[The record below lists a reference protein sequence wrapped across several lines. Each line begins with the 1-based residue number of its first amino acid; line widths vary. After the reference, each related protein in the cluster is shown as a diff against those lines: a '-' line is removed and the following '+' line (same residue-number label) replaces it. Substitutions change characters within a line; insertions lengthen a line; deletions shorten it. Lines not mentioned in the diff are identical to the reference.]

1 MRVLFVLFAC
11 MWCHFGAAQ
20 GIKISPS
27 NPGPPQPSAVLE
39 LQSTQ
44 QGFLPPRLSTA
55 QRNAIVSPALGLVI
69 FNTDKD
75 CIEFYTQSQGWYSP
89 CIGLPVVT
97 TSAASQISAYA
108 FSIGG
113 QVVSD
118 GGAAVSQRGICFGL
132 NPNPTLADSLR
143 ISGAGVGTF
152 TGLAAFPLSPNT
164 TYYVRAFATN
174 IAGTAYGN
182 QVQVTTTSP
191 VRVSFQNPGQ
201 TSWTAPAMYIR
212 VLAIGGGGGG
222 GGNDGPVGGGGGSG
236 AAAAAGIPV
245 TVGQVYSIG
254 VGGGGLGGNSSCGG
268 PNGNGGAGGANG
280 GGNGGNAG
288 TSPCSGGGGGGGGW
302 SGIFS
307 GSTYWLVA
315 GGGAGGGGSNEGT
328 ANDVAAPGGGSQP
341 NGHTG
346 NPSGGNGAPF
356 SGDGGG
362 GGGGGGGYFG
372 GNGQSNLT
380 GGGSA
385 SGGGNHAAPNV
396 NPTFWNGNAGG
407 IDGNGGAGGAST
419 SVSVASLFSYL
430 NNSGGGGNGGT
441 SQAGD
446 PGVRG
451 EVIILY

>member
-1 MRVLFVLFAC
+1 MRSWVCLFFILLGGWGFT
-11 MWCHFGAAQ
+11 Q

-27 NPGPPQPSAVLE
+27 NPGPPQSSAVLE

-44 QGFLPPRLSTA
+44 QGFLPPRLTTA
-55 QRNAIVSPALGLVI
+55 QRNAISNPAIGLTI

-75 CIEFYTQSQGWYSP
+75 CIEFFTQQQGWYSP

-97 TSAASQISAYA
+97 TAAATQVTAYA
-108 FSIGG
+108 FSGGG

-118 GGAAVSQRGICFGL
+118 GGAAVSQRGICFGV
-132 NPNPTLADSLR
+132 NPNPTIADSVRL
-143 ISGAGVGTF
+143 SGAGVGSF
-152 TGLAAFPLSPNT
+152 TGLAAFPLTPNT

-174 IAGTAYGN
+174 MAGTAYGN
-182 QVQVTTTSP
+182 QIQVTTTAP
-191 VRVSFQNPGQ
+191 VRISFQNPGQ
-201 TSWTAPAMYIR
+201 SNWTAQALYIR

-236 AAAAAGIPV
+236 AVATAEFSV
-245 TVGQVYSIG
+245 NVGQVYGIG

-268 PNGNGGAGGANG
+268 PNGNGGIGGANG

-288 TSPCSGGGGGGGGW
+288 TQPCSGGGGGGGGW

-328 ANDVAAPGGGSQP
+328 ANNVAAPGGGNQP

-346 NPSGGNGAPF
+346 SPTGGNGAPF

-385 SGGGNHAAPNV
+385 SGGGNYAAPGLLH
-396 NPTFWNGNAGG
+396 TFWNGNPGG
-407 IDGNGGAGGAST
+407 IDGNGGAGGAPIST
-419 SVSVASLFSYL
+419 SVATAFSYASNL
-430 NNSGGGGNGGT
+430 GGGGQGGT
-441 SQAGD
+441 VQAGD
-446 PGVRG
+446 PGSRG